1 MKYFTIPELTRSATA
16 SKKGIDNTPSTE
28 VKTHLIE
35 LIENLLDPLRYQWGE
50 YCKRKGLG
58 SGAIIVS
65 SGYRCPALNRAVGGV
80 ASSAHLGGWAA
91 DTVPGNGR
99 MTDYKRWILNEFIPN
114 NPQIKF
120 DQIIL
125 EKSRTSQWVH
135 IAIRDLRGRQRQKA
149 FSLNV

>member
-35 LIENLLDPLRYQWGE
+35 LIENLLDPIRYQWGE

-80 ASSAHLGGWAA
+80 GSSAHLGGWAA

-99 MTDYKRWILNEFIPN
+99 MTDYKRWMLNEFIPN
-114 NPQIKF
+114 NPQVRF

-125 EKSRTSQWVH
+125 EKSRTSEWIH
-135 IAIRDLRGRQRQKA
+135 IAIRDLRGRQRQRA